1 MKFAFIITI
10 LVSIPLFADAVEQE
24 RKVMDRLRVDIA
36 ELKGPPSVE
45 QVIKIQQERA
55 DDLLMVINSGRYE
68 GMRLNYLKK
77 VHNRMLLSPKPTQ
90 EEINKTHVAMIEQ
103 MQNNQKNNFRTN
115 SSNQNNNLRDKQM
128 QTQESRQIMR
138 RNND

>member
-1 MKFAFIITI
+1 
-10 LVSIPLFADAVEQE
+10 
-24 RKVMDRLRVDIA
+24 
-36 ELKGPPSVE
+36 
-45 QVIKIQQERA
+45 
-55 DDLLMVINSGRYE
+55 
-68 GMRLNYLKK
+68 
-77 VHNRMLLSPKPTQ
+77 MLLSPEPTQ

>member
-1 MKFAFIITI
+1 
-10 LVSIPLFADAVEQE
+10 
-24 RKVMDRLRVDIA
+24 
-36 ELKGPPSVE
+36 
-45 QVIKIQQERA
+45 
-55 DDLLMVINSGRYE
+55 
-68 GMRLNYLKK
+68 
-77 VHNRMLLSPKPTQ
+77 MLLSPEPTQ

-103 MQNNQKNNFRTN
+103 MQNNEKNNVRTN

>member
-1 MKFAFIITI
+1 
-10 LVSIPLFADAVEQE
+10 
-24 RKVMDRLRVDIA
+24 
-36 ELKGPPSVE
+36 
-45 QVIKIQQERA
+45 
-55 DDLLMVINSGRYE
+55 
-68 GMRLNYLKK
+68 
-77 VHNRMLLSPKPTQ
+77 MLLSPEPTQ

-115 SSNQNNNLRDKQM
+115 SSNQNNNMRDKQM